1 MNKFT
6 ELTISNENFEEG
18 SAIKLS
24 GIMFDGQTSLRGR
37 IKAVKQS
44 KTLLPCLPQL
54 LTEALLKTTSLARI
68 HLHVT
73 YDIL

>member
-1 MNKFT
+1 
-6 ELTISNENFEEG
+6 
-18 SAIKLS
+18 
-24 GIMFDGQTSLRGR
+24 MFDGQTSLRGR

>member
-24 GIMFDGQTSLRGR
+24 GIMFDGQTSLRGP
-37 IKAVKQS
+37 IKAV
-44 KTLLPCLPQL
+44 LPCLPQL